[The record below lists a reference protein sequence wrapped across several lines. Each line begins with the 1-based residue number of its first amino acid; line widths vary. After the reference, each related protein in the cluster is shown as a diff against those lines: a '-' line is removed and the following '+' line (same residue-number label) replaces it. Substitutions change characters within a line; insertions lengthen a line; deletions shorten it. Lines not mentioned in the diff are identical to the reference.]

1 MKLSELLAELEQKGI
16 KKPGFGAL
24 PLFDH
29 KILKQFENRFY
40 ECEEFK
46 DVVRINFLEMPTYLV
61 DEETGEPIAGH
72 RNYLGGNVK
81 PQNVLNFQFSEGDEI
96 KFGKIVDLY
105 SIAVNKVYDVN
116 FMNSSE
122 NRKYGVWNY
131 PVVYDVKT
139 FEPLKEIRVIW
150 SPEQLRDALAIT
162 ESKETVRERLIRM
175 FEEALD
181 RQEPNIPCS
190 SKFLFR
196 CSSRSIIGKSPAI
209 EGEASPAPSYKGFSD
224 TLE

>member
-16 KKPGFGAL
+16 RNPGFGTM
-24 PLFDH
+24 PVFDH
-29 KILKQFENRFY
+29 KILKQFENRLY

-72 RNYLGGNVK
+72 RNYLGGNAK
-81 PQNVLNFQFSEGDEI
+81 PQSVLSFHFSEGDEV

-131 PVVYDVKT
+131 PTIYDSKT

-150 SPEQLRDALAIT
+150 SPDQLQDALAIT

-181 RQEPNIPCS
+181 RQEPNIPYS

-196 CSSRSIIGKSPAI
+196 CSKRSITNKTP
-209 EGEASPAPSYKGFSD
+209 EVQE
-224 TLE
+224 TR